1 MEEKIKRKIEVTI
14 AGITM
19 SLVTDESESFVSSIV
34 KRMDETMTA
43 LMGRNMKRSQL
54 DAAMLCAIEFCGDKI
69 LAEKRVRN
77 LEAQISL
84 YDVNLR
90 RLREENL
97 ALRKKLEGDSAESAP
112 DNAKS
117 GEPVIGE
124 QIAIGDGAG
133 EPSAPETAD
142 GAAANAPAEASAE
155 PEASLD
161 AEPTPS
167 GDGETSADGGSRGDK
182 LKMIE
187 ALLRK

>member
-1 MEEKIKRKIEVTI
+1 MEEKVKRRIEVTI

-19 SLVTDESESFVSSIV
+19 SLVTDESESFVNTIV
-34 KRMDETMTA
+34 SRMDETMSA
-43 LMGRNMKRSQL
+43 LLGKNSKRSQL

-97 ALRKKLEGDSAESAP
+97 NLRKKLEGDADNSSSGTGADAGESNAANGGEQAEH
-112 DNAKS
+112 
-117 GEPVIGE
+117 VIGE
-124 QIAIGDGAG
+124 QISIGDSASSAPVTSRTSSGAG
-133 EPSAPETAD
+133 GEQSASS
-142 GAAANAPAEASAE
+142 GAS
-155 PEASLD
+155 SD
-161 AEPTPS
+161 A
-167 GDGETSADGGSRGDK
+167 GDSGSRDDK